1 MEMAGN
7 LFVVDALEIKW
18 GKSLM
23 QMLFLTIKEI
33 EDHRQNSGK
42 DHGGPILK
50 TIERGRKFMEERYI
64 SADSVSTAVQD
75 DHFLVEG
82 SCKASMK
89 KELRTIRLNLNINTG
104 YVNNAMCSC
113 PAGLSG
119 YCNHVMALLLEL
131 ADYSLNQLQNV
142 PEELQ
147 EEVALTPNCA
157 ELCLWNL
164 AKLKHDGQK
173 QVEPYFLHV
182 LPRSSSGVAEY
193 LGPLAF
199 HVFGAPLEV
208 AKRQTCT
215 ARSAVVK
222 LLGSGGSI
230 SPLQGSV
237 AQLLENIRISH
248 FPLQNIE
255 QNKREAASYHDM
267 HKFRVEVFMLMKK
280 IIYV

>member
-23 QMLFLTIKEI
+23 QMPFLTIKGI
-33 EDHRQNSGK
+33 EAHRQNSGK
-42 DHGGPILK
+42 DHGRPILK
-50 TIERGRKFMEERYI
+50 TLERGRKCMEERYI
-64 SADSVSTAVQD
+64 SADSVYTAVQD
-75 DHFLVEG
+75 DHFLVKG
-82 SCKASMK
+82 S
-89 KELRTIRLNLNINTG
+89 LRTIRLNLNINTG

-173 QVEPYFLHV
+173 QMERYFLNV
-182 LPRSSSGVAEY
+182 LPRSSSGVAEC

-199 HVFGAPLEV
+199 HVFGGPLEV

-222 LLGSGGSI
+222 LLGSGGSV

-237 AQLLENIRISH
+237 AQPLENIRISH

-255 QNKREAASYHDM
+255 QNKREAASYYAM